1 MPRRREREEREECA
15 MPRSLMIM
23 DGESIMG
30 RVCPTED
37 DLDAM
42 INDEEL
48 ITDMIISADRRAARV
63 REAFAASADFDLEE
77 F

>member
-1 MPRRREREEREECA
+1 

-37 DLDAM
+37 DLAAFWSDEWAVTM
-42 INDEEL
+42 INYA
-48 ITDMIISADRRAARV
+48 ADRRAARV
-63 REAFAASADFDLEE
+63 REAFATVVDHEE